1 MPEELISLF
10 DSTDDN
16 LDYETA
22 YKEYGIPRK
31 GIYIYILEMEV
42 LEGLNL
48 RDMSE
53 T

>member
-22 YKEYGIPRK
+22 YKQYGIPRK
-31 GIYIYILEMEV
+31 GSLLHHI
-42 LEGLNL
+42 
-48 RDMSE
+48 S
-53 T
+53 